1 MIDIYQKL
9 SELRNQGRDAIVVTV
24 TEKEGMGPADVGK
37 KMLVTE
43 GNIAFGTVG
52 GGAIEHY
59 ARERCKEILISR
71 ESFSEKYILNDKDIK
86 IDDGSVVL
94 PMACGGKVTLFYEFL
109 GPKQY
114 VYIFG
119 GGHCGAALAKLLKPL
134 GFFTTIIDNRKDV
147 IDALDDSANHK
158 VNEEFVDFISKEN
171 IPDNRYIVV
180 STPSHTYDFDV
191 LDKILE
197 LNIKPKYFGMLC
209 SKKKIGDYLKKAYEK
224 YGKNIDLNN
233 FYSPIGLQ
241 TGGDS
246 PEEVAISIAAEI
258 LSVYYKKEGIN
269 SHMRDNVPNEIKYF
283 KKA

>member
-1 MIDIYQKL
+1 MADIYQKL
-9 SELRNQGRDAIVVTV
+9 NELRLQGKDAVLVTV

-43 GNIAFGTVG
+43 NNVAFGTVG
-52 GGAIEHY
+52 GGAIEYY
-59 ARERCKEILISR
+59 AREKCKSILKTR
-71 ESFSEKYILNDKDIK
+71 ESFTEKYILSDKDIK
-86 IDDGSVVL
+86 VDDGSVIL

-134 GFFTTIIDNRKDV
+134 GFFTTIIDDRADV
-147 IDALDDSANHK
+147 IANLDDSADVK
-158 VNEEFVDFISKEN
+158 VNEGFADYIEKHP

-180 STPSHTYDFDV
+180 STPSHIHDFDV
-191 LDKILE
+191 LNKIFE
-197 LNIKPKYFGMLC
+197 LKIKPKYFGMLC
-209 SKKKIGDYLKKAYEK
+209 SKKKIGDYLERLHKT
-224 YGKNIDLNN
+224 YGDVDLSN

-258 LSVYYKKEGIN
+258 LSVYYKKEDIN
-269 SHMRDNVPNEIKYF
+269 SHMRDNVPDEIKYF
-283 KKA
+283 KK